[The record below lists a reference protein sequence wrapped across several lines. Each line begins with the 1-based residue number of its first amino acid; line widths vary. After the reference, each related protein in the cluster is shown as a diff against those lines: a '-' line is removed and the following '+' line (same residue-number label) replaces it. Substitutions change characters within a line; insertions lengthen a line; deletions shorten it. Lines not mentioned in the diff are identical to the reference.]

1 MGVVSAILKFAKVDW
16 FLSGWNSVAA
26 GHAASGAE
34 AIAILPLIGICA
46 YMIIS
51 SLKKDK

>member
-16 FLSGWNSVAA
+16 FMNAWNTVAP
-26 GHAASGAE
+26 GHVASGAE
-34 AIAILPLIGICA
+34 AVAILPLIAICA

-51 SLKKDK
+51 AKRK